1 MYKKTNQQGAKI
13 LLFLLAIA
21 SVFVV
26 ACKKSSVKPLTA
38 AQQAAA
44 ADSAASAA
52 QTTALIG
59 QWTDG
64 KEEQIVYDSTHA
76 VIKDTVFNTGNNYHY
91 DQYNSNGT
99 YYYVDNEF
107 ALDTQAMYKFKVSNN
122 AITYTNPT
130 DSAYTYASIVQLTST
145 NLETEYIFNTKGSAS
160 VQVQM
165 FHLDSTKTYTVNF
178 FKYFTKQ

>member
-1 MYKKTNQQGAKI
+1 MNIKTIPQNAKT
-13 LLFLLAIA
+13 LFVLLAMA
-21 SVFVV
+21 SVFIA
-26 ACKKSSVKPLTA
+26 ACKKSTVTPLTA

-44 ADSAASAA
+44 AASQQDAA
-52 QTTALIG
+52 QTTALVG

-64 KEEQIVYDSTHA
+64 KEEQIVYDSTKT
-76 VIKDTVFNTGNNYHY
+76 VVKDTVFNTGNNYHY

-99 YYYVDNEF
+99 FYYVANEF
-107 ALDTQAMYKFKVSNN
+107 GLDTQARYNFKVVNN
-122 AITYTNPT
+122 TIKYTDLA
-130 DSAYTYASIVQLTST
+130 DSGYTQANIVALTATS
-145 NLETEYIFNTKGSAS
+145 LETEYIFNTKGSAS